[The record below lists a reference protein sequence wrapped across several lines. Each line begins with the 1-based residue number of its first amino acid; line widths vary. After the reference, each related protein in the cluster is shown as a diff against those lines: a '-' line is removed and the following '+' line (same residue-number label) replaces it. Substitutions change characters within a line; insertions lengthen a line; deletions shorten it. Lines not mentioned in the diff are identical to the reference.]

1 MQKFDT
7 VVSKAVP
14 LLMPDIDTDIIS
26 PLDSLTSDKSV
37 VDVAFAALRYIGG
50 DSDRRELN
58 PDFVLNQPAYQ
69 GAKIMLTG
77 ENFGCGS
84 SRETA
89 AYSFR
94 DLGFRCLIGSSF
106 SDIFFDNCFQ
116 QGLLLVVLPVATIE
130 HLASQVGDGDFEIS
144 LDLKQIKT
152 PAGEI
157 IPFDVDSW
165 RRESLLQGLDSIDLS
180 LTRRDKIKEFQRLD
194 QVQRPWVYRAQASD

>member
-26 PLDSLTSDKSV
+26 PLDSLTTDKSV

-69 GAKIMLTG
+69 SAKIMLTG

>member
-26 PLDSLTSDKSV
+26 PLDSLTTDKSV